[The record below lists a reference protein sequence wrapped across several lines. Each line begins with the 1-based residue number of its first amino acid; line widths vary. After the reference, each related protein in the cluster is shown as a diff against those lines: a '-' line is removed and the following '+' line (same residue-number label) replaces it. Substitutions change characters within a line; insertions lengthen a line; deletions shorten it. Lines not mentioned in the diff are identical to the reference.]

1 MHLLTFSGSLL
12 FLTEVVLSYKRDFA
26 KQAMHL
32 EFFCDQNSVFKK
44 LDSPTLCPP
53 HHKYT
58 WIHSPISTGKHA
70 KHRQVCPEN
79 ET

>member
-26 KQAMHL
+26 KQATHL

-53 HHKYT
+53 HHK
-58 WIHSPISTGKHA
+58 
-70 KHRQVCPEN
+70 
-79 ET
+79 